1 MFFPRRL
8 GGKTHTTLLT
18 LQMLAFRVMNV
29 ANMQRKLRTRIGH
42 KVTKATFERLTFSLM
57 FHLKSLTNEWMTL
70 RPFLL
75 LIIRNIC
82 RSFTLAVAPK
92 CKASLLI
99 LLNFI
104 RCRSWGC
111 PIPRTSTKACPTL
124 SDFFLD
130 PLPPPMAFLKGTSD
144 GEATWQVSFFTNE
157 ATTEAVVKLFLVLSS
172 FWSCS
177 LFLASCTLS
186 WSLLKT
192 DNSGNYNEIVHNALH
207 TTFFEVWQN
216 SKVEGSAYWQSCL
229 C

>member
-57 FHLKSLTNEWMTL
+57 FHLKSLTNEWMTS

-75 LIIRNIC
+75 LIVRNIYS
-82 RSFTLAVAPK
+82 SFTLAVAPK

-144 GEATWQVSFFTNE
+144 GEATWQVSFFNK
-157 ATTEAVVKLFLVLSS
+157 ATTEAVVELFLVLSS

-177 LFLASCTLS
+177 LSFALGTVS
-186 WSLLKT
+186 WSLLKKGH
-192 DNSGNYNEIVHNALH
+192 NRNYDRNCSYALH